1 MISQSEYEEFRDNIN
16 TIIEEYRNKFSLP
29 VITDSRRYEKTY
41 RKRLLGM
48 SRDLR
53 SMIKHASAIE
63 IHDFARPSLIDAR
76 EKAVIIIIVNAK

>member
-1 MISQSEYEEFRDNIN
+1 
-16 TIIEEYRNKFSLP
+16 
-29 VITDSRRYEKTY
+29 
-41 RKRLLGM
+41 M